1 MDGRDRRHAIPWE
14 WWDALVIYV
23 LWLVVAG
30 AGATIVGSTFSDPLS
45 SESTAVGVLVA
56 VVMLTAVTVSWVR
69 FRGLQAKVPD
79 AVRRAFGVKQPTLR
93 DVALGIGYGLAGFVV
108 VQLGLGIALTTLI
121 DALGRDAP
129 VVQEGVQEAAQA
141 GGVTSLLVGL
151 GVVLLGPLG
160 EELLYRG
167 VLFQALLRNP
177 LADPFIL
184 GISGGAA
191 LGGIS
196 MLAFG
201 AAIGLGQA
209 AVPFAAFA
217 GAIVTTLLLF
227 GITGFGGRVS
237 TTGLLLTGVVF
248 NAFASAAIV
257 FIASLAGLTEGASI
271 FLWLIGNLGAGD
283 LTLAFWVFVFLVL
296 GLVCAFPLARGLNL
310 LALGDEQ
317 ASQLGIEV
325 ERHKRVLLLAT
336 SLMVGAAVAVSGLIG
351 FVGLIIPHLL
361 RLVLGPDH
369 RLLVP
374 ASALGGAAFL
384 VLCDTAARVVL
395 PGRELPVGAITAL
408 AGGPLF
414 LLLLRRHHQKVFVS

>member
-1 MDGRDRRHAIPWE
+1 MQPEVGDRIPVPAADWSPAPMDGRDRRHAIPWE

-167 VLFQALLRNP
+167 VLFQALNKHLP
-177 LADPFIL
+177 AWPAIGL
-184 GISGGAA
+184 SG
-191 LGGIS
+191 
-196 MLAFG
+196 LAFG
-201 AAIGLGQA
+201 VTHVEGFVIALTFPLGMVLA
-209 AVPFAAFA
+209 WVMRRHGTLVVP
-217 GAIVTTLLLF
+217 IVAH
-227 GITGFGGRVS
+227 
-237 TTGLLLTGVVF
+237 VVF
-248 NAFASAAIV
+248 N
-257 FIASLAGLTEGASI
+257 
-271 FLWLIGNLGAGD
+271 
-283 LTLAFWVFVFLVL
+283 
-296 GLVCAFPLARGLNL
+296 
-310 LALGDEQ
+310 
-317 ASQLGIEV
+317 
-325 ERHKRVLLLAT
+325 
-336 SLMVGAAVAVSGLIG
+336 LIG
-351 FVGLIIPHLL
+351 FLLI
-361 RLVLGPDH
+361 R
-369 RLLVP
+369 
-374 ASALGGAAFL
+374 SGAA
-384 VLCDTAARVVL
+384 
-395 PGRELPVGAITAL
+395 GVG
-408 AGGPLF
+408 
-414 LLLLRRHHQKVFVS
+414 